1 MIICKVFFP
10 INGNSFQ
17 RKPKLYLPLIF
28 HSSVMVISEIV
39 FMSEQITENKFG
51 VVKTVTNLSPS

>member
-10 INGNSFQ
+10 INGNSFR

-39 FMSEQITENKFG
+39 FMSEQIAENKFG
-51 VVKTVTNLSPS
+51 VV